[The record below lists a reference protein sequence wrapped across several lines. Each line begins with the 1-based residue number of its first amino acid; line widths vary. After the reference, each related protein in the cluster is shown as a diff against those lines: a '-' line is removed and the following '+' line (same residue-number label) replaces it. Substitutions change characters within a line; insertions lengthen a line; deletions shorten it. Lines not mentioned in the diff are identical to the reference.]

1 MSRAPGEIAD
11 FARRVPDG
19 STDLLVVVGG
29 DGAVNEAVNGL
40 LSTKRETLPELAVVM
55 IGTGRDF
62 ARSHGIPTSLAG
74 ALAVARS
81 GRTTVADAGVVR
93 HRGEDGSERKTFFAN
108 VGSAG
113 MSGAVAR
120 RADASS
126 KALGG
131 RVTFLLALV
140 RVFSRWQNTEL
151 TVELASERRTG
162 KMTNV
167 VVANGPYHAGG
178 MWLAPQARPDD
189 GLFDVVLFGDISKV
203 DFVRNVAKIYRGTHV
218 DHPKIDVVRSDVV
231 TVESPEP
238 LPLEVD
244 GEQPGTT
251 PARFEILPRAL
262 RVRVP

>member
-1 MSRAPGEIAD
+1 
-11 FARRVPDG
+11 
-19 STDLLVVVGG
+19 
-29 DGAVNEAVNGL
+29 
-40 LSTKRETLPELAVVM
+40 
-55 IGTGRDF
+55 
-62 ARSHGIPTSLAG
+62 
-74 ALAVARS
+74 
-81 GRTTVADAGVVR
+81 
-93 HRGEDGSERKTFFAN
+93 
-108 VGSAG
+108 
-113 MSGAVAR
+113 
-120 RADASS
+120 
-126 KALGG
+126 
-131 RVTFLLALV
+131 
-140 RVFSRWQNTEL
+140 
-151 TVELASERRTG
+151 
-162 KMTNV
+162 MTNV